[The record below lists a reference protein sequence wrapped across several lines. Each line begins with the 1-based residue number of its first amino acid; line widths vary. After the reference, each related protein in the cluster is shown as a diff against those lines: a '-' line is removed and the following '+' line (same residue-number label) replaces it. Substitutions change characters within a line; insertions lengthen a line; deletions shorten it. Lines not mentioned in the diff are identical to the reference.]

1 MSKNRNND
9 KNKDISGNKNINRF
23 IFTLQPSNIKKSLF
37 LKNYVRDVSDNLQL
51 DIKNKNL
58 MFNMRFDSILD
69 ELRKNR
75 VENDEKIKDNS
86 FDKIRDSLDK
96 TEDYN
101 DLIREKSK
109 NNLEL
114 VPFNKKI
121 YRNTFNQILNDID
134 NRYNIFFNNDL
145 SKNLIK
151 STIKKKDA
159 GTQYSNNLPTL
170 PNSIFGHKDTF
181 NPLLESRNNITW
193 ANNTWNNNSWANSK
207 WGGTNTQWPNLKPI
221 MNNQGKPGVGFT
233 QPKFNFNK
241 PNPGVI
247 NTPIPPPLHIKKK
260 KVKIEREINGLADI
274 LKLIEDYPMKIDIEY
289 NINMQAMH
297 NIKKPLQDLDN
308 MIGMNKL
315 KDAIVDQI
323 IFFSQNLHMGNDF
336 MHTVIYGPP
345 GTGKTEIAKIMGRIF
360 SSIGI
365 LENNK
370 FRKATRA
377 DLIAGYL
384 GQTAIKT
391 RDVIKDCLGG
401 VLFIDEAYALGNREK
416 RDSFAKECIDTLCE
430 GLSDNK
436 DKLMVIIA
444 GYEEDLDKC
453 FFAYNQGL
461 NSRFPWRFHT
471 DDYKADELNKIF
483 AKKVK
488 EIGWSLEKEIKNSW
502 FEGKMDYFKFYG
514 RDIETL
520 LAKTK
525 IAHGRRVFC
534 KDESEKRVITQKDVD
549 KGFEMFT
556 DNKEVKNRADKQSF
570 IPFMYT

>member
-1 MSKNRNND
+1 MSKNTNNN
-9 KNKDISGNKNINRF
+9 KNKDVSGNKNNNRF
-23 IFTLQPSNIKKSLF
+23 IFTLQPSNIKKYTLF
-37 LKNYVRDVSDNLQL
+37 QNNVNDISDNLQL
-51 DIKNKNL
+51 DIKNNSL
-58 MFNMRFDSILD
+58 LFNMKFDSILD
-69 ELRKNR
+69 DLRNNR
-75 VENDEKIKDNS
+75 LENEKKIKDNT
-86 FDKIRDSLDK
+86 FDIIKDSLDK
-96 TEDYN
+96 TSDFN
-101 DLIREKSK
+101 NIIRHNLE

-114 VPFNKKI
+114 VPYNKKLHRRNFNK
-121 YRNTFNQILNDID
+121 ILNDID
-134 NRYNIFFNNDL
+134 RRYNIFFNNDL
-145 SKNLIK
+145 SKNVIK
-151 STIKKKDA
+151 STIIKKDA
-159 GTQYSNNLPTL
+159 GTQYQNNNPPPI
-170 PNSIFGHKDTF
+170 PNNIFGNKDTL
-181 NPLLESRNNITW
+181 NPLLRNTDDPWNINPW
-193 ANNTWNNNSWANSK
+193 VNCQWGNSNS
-207 WGGTNTQWPNLKPI
+207 NIRWPNLKPL
-221 MNNQGKPGVGFT
+221 MNQQNPPSVGFS
-233 QPKFNFNK
+233 QPILNNHK
-241 PNPGVI
+241 PVI
-247 NTPIPPPLHIKKK
+247 VGKSIPRPIQIKKT

-274 LKLIEDYPMKIDIEY
+274 LKLIKDYPMKVDVEY

-297 NIKKPLQDLDN
+297 NIKKPLEDLNN

-315 KDAIVDQI
+315 KNAIVDQI

-453 FFAYNQGL
+453 FFSYNQGL

-488 EIGWSLEKEIKNSW
+488 EIGWTLKDDIKNSW
-502 FEGKMDYFKFYG
+502 FEDKMDYFKFYG

-534 KDESEKRVITQKDVD
+534 KDESEKRVITQKDIN
-549 KGFEMFT
+549 KGFDMFT
-556 DNKEVKNRADKQSF
+556 DNKEVKNRVDKQTF
-570 IPFMYT
+570 IPFMYS

>member
-1 MSKNRNND
+1 MSKNTNNN
-9 KNKDISGNKNINRF
+9 KNKDVSGNKNNNRF
-23 IFTLQPSNIKKSLF
+23 IFTLQPSNIKKYSLF
-37 LKNYVRDVSDNLQL
+37 QNNVNDISDNLQL
-51 DIKNKNL
+51 DIKNNSL
-58 MFNMRFDSILD
+58 LFNMKFDSILD
-69 ELRKNR
+69 DLRNNR
-75 VENDEKIKDNS
+75 LENEKKIKDNT
-86 FDKIRDSLDK
+86 FDIIKDSLDK
-96 TEDYN
+96 TSDFN
-101 DLIREKSK
+101 NIIRHNLE

-114 VPFNKKI
+114 VPYNKKLHRRNFNK
-121 YRNTFNQILNDID
+121 ILNDID
-134 NRYNIFFNNDL
+134 RRYNIFFNNDL
-145 SKNLIK
+145 SKNVIK
-151 STIKKKDA
+151 STIIKKDA
-159 GTQYSNNLPTL
+159 GTQYQNNNPPPI
-170 PNSIFGHKDTF
+170 PNNIFGNKDTL
-181 NPLLESRNNITW
+181 NPLLRNTDDPWNINPW
-193 ANNTWNNNSWANSK
+193 VNCQWGNSNS
-207 WGGTNTQWPNLKPI
+207 NIRWPNLKPL
-221 MNNQGKPGVGFT
+221 MNQQKPPSVGFS
-233 QPKFNFNK
+233 QPILNNHK
-241 PNPGVI
+241 PAIVGKSIPR
-247 NTPIPPPLHIKKK
+247 PIQIKKT

-274 LKLIEDYPMKIDIEY
+274 LKLIKDYPIKVDVEY

-297 NIKKPLQDLDN
+297 NIKKPLEDLNN

-315 KDAIVDQI
+315 KNAIVDQI

-453 FFAYNQGL
+453 FFSYNQGL

-534 KDESEKRVITQKDVD
+534 KDESEKRVITQKDIN
-549 KGFEMFT
+549 KGFDMFT
-556 DNKEVKNRADKQSF
+556 DNKEVKNRVDKQTF
-570 IPFMYT
+570 IPFMYS

>member
-1 MSKNRNND
+1 MNININNN

-23 IFTLQPSNIKKSLF
+23 IFNLQSSNIKKYPLF
-37 LKNYVRDVSDNLQL
+37 KNYVNDLSDNLQL
-51 DIKNKNL
+51 DIKNNKL

-75 VENDEKIKDNS
+75 IENDDKIKDNS

-96 TEDYN
+96 TADYN
-101 DLIREKSK
+101 DLIRDKSK

-114 VPFNKKI
+114 VPFNRKLYRSSFNKI
-121 YRNTFNQILNDID
+121 LSDID
-134 NRYNIFFNNDL
+134 NRYNIIFNNDL
-145 SKNLIK
+145 SKNIIK
-151 STIKKKDA
+151 SSIKKKDV
-159 GTQYSNNLPTL
+159 GTQYGNPPTL
-170 PNSIFGHKDTF
+170 PNSIFGHKDTI
-181 NPLLESRNNITW
+181 NPLLDSKNNITW
-193 ANNTWNNNSWANSK
+193 GNNAWNNTSWANTA
-207 WGGTNTQWPNLKPI
+207 WGENNIQWPNINPSMNKQTNINFIKPHPTVI
-221 MNNQGKPGVGFT
+221 KP
-233 QPKFNFNK
+233 
-241 PNPGVI
+241 
-247 NTPIPPPLHIKKK
+247 PILPPIHIKKK

-274 LKLIEDYPMKIDIEY
+274 LKLIDDYPIKIDVEY

-297 NIKKPLQDLDN
+297 NIKKPLEDLDN

-370 FRKATRA
+370 FRKVTRA

-401 VLFIDEAYALGNREK
+401 VLFIDEAYALGNIEK

-488 EIGWSLEKEIKNSW
+488 EIGWSLEKEIKNIW
-502 FEGKMDYFKFYG
+502 FEDKMDYFKFYG

-534 KDESEKRVITQKDVD
+534 KDESEKRVITLKDVN

-570 IPFMYT
+570 VPFMYV

>member
-1 MSKNRNND
+1 MSKNINNN

-23 IFTLQPSNIKKSLF
+23 IFTLQPSNIKKSLLF
-37 LKNYVRDVSDNLQL
+37 NKYVSDVSDNLQL
-51 DIKNKNL
+51 DIKNNNL

-75 VENDEKIKDNS
+75 VKNDEKIKDNS

-121 YRNTFNQILNDID
+121 YRNTFNQILSDID
-134 NRYNIFFNNDL
+134 NRYNIFFNNDP

-151 STIKKKDA
+151 STIKKRDA
-159 GTQYSNNLPTL
+159 TTRYGNNLPTL
-170 PNSIFGHKDTF
+170 PNSIFSNKDTF
-181 NPLLESRNNITW
+181 NPLLESRNNI
-193 ANNTWNNNSWANSK
+193 WNREIWSNSK
-207 WGGTNTQWPNLKPI
+207 WDGNNAQLSNLKSI
-221 MNNQGKPGVGFT
+221 INNQSKPSVAFSKD
-233 QPKFNFNK
+233 KFN
-241 PNPGVI
+241 
-247 NTPIPPPLHIKKK
+247 TPQSILRTSIHHPLRIKIK
-260 KVKIEREINGLADI
+260 KVKIEREINGLVDI
-274 LKLIEDYPMKIDIEY
+274 LKLIDDYPLEIDVEY

-297 NIKKPLQDLDN
+297 NIKKPLEDLDN

-488 EIGWSLEKEIKNSW
+488 EIGWSLEKKIKNSW

>member
-1 MSKNRNND
+1 MSKNTNNN
-9 KNKDISGNKNINRF
+9 KNKDVSGNKNNNRF
-23 IFTLQPSNIKKSLF
+23 IFTLQPSNIKKYSLF
-37 LKNYVRDVSDNLQL
+37 QNNVNDISDNLQL
-51 DIKNKNL
+51 DIKNNSL
-58 MFNMRFDSILD
+58 LFNMKFDSILD
-69 ELRKNR
+69 DLRNNR
-75 VENDEKIKDNS
+75 LENEKKIKDNT
-86 FDKIRDSLDK
+86 FDIIKDSLDK
-96 TEDYN
+96 TSDFN
-101 DLIREKSK
+101 NIIRHNLE

-114 VPFNKKI
+114 VPYNKKLHRRNFNK
-121 YRNTFNQILNDID
+121 ILNDID
-134 NRYNIFFNNDL
+134 RRYNIFFNNDL
-145 SKNLIK
+145 SKNVIK
-151 STIKKKDA
+151 STIIKKDA
-159 GTQYSNNLPTL
+159 GTQYQNNNPPPI
-170 PNSIFGHKDTF
+170 PNNIFGNKDTL
-181 NPLLESRNNITW
+181 NPLLRNTDDPWNINPW
-193 ANNTWNNNSWANSK
+193 VNCQWGNSNS
-207 WGGTNTQWPNLKPI
+207 NIRWPNLKPL
-221 MNNQGKPGVGFT
+221 MNQQKPPSVGFS
-233 QPKFNFNK
+233 QPILNNHK
-241 PNPGVI
+241 PAIVGKSIPR
-247 NTPIPPPLHIKKK
+247 PIQIKKT

-274 LKLIEDYPMKIDIEY
+274 LKLIKDYPMKVDVEY

-297 NIKKPLQDLDN
+297 NIKKPLEDLNN

-315 KDAIVDQI
+315 KNAIVDQI

-453 FFAYNQGL
+453 FFSYNQGL

-488 EIGWSLEKEIKNSW
+488 EIGWTLKDDIKNSW
-502 FEGKMDYFKFYG
+502 FEDKMDYFKFYG

-534 KDESEKRVITQKDVD
+534 KDESEKRVITQKDIN
-549 KGFEMFT
+549 KGFDMFT
-556 DNKEVKNRADKQSF
+556 DNKEVKNRVDKQTF
-570 IPFMYT
+570 IPFMYS

>member
-1 MSKNRNND
+1 MN
-9 KNKDISGNKNINRF
+9 KNKNKTIDVSGNKNKNPF
-23 IFTLQPSNIKKSLF
+23 YFNLHPSNRKKTSLF
-37 LKNYVRDVSDNLQL
+37 NNFSNDPSDNLQL
-51 DIKNKNL
+51 DIKNNDL
-58 MFNMRFDSILD
+58 LFNMRFDSILD
-69 ELRKNR
+69 NLRKNR
-75 VENDEKIKDNS
+75 MENEKKLKNNS
-86 FDKIRDSLDK
+86 FDIICDSLDK
-96 TEDYN
+96 TQEHKN
-101 DLIREKSK
+101 DIINKTK

-114 VPFNKKI
+114 VPYNKKI
-121 YRNTFNQILNDID
+121 SKNDFNQILKDID
-134 NRYNIFFNNDL
+134 DRYNQYFNKDISTN
-145 SKNLIK
+145 IVK
-151 STIKKKDA
+151 SFIKKDA
-159 GTQYSNNLPTL
+159 GTQYNKPHTPLE
-170 PNSIFGHKDTF
+170 NSIFGHKDVN
-181 NPLLESRNNITW
+181 NPLLMSNYRNIWGNHSSWSNSFSRKPNI
-193 ANNTWNNNSWANSK
+193 
-207 WGGTNTQWPNLKPI
+207 QWPNI
-221 MNNQGKPGVGFT
+221 NQTIRNKNTTNRPFPT
-233 QPKFNFNK
+233 SIFNFNR
-241 PNPGVI
+241 PPPA
-247 NTPIPPPLHIKKK
+247 TIPPQVKIKKK
-260 KVKIEREINGLADI
+260 KVKIEREINGLNDI
-274 LKLIEDYPMKIDIEY
+274 LKLIDDYPMKMDIEY

-444 GYEEDLDKC
+444 GYEDDLDKC

-483 AKKVK
+483 GKKVK
-488 EIGWSLEKEIKNSW
+488 EIGWSLKKDVENSW
-502 FEGKMDYFKFYG
+502 FEDKMDYFKFYG

-534 KDESEKRVITQKDVD
+534 KNEDEKKIITQKDID
-549 KGFEMFT
+549 KGFDMFT
-556 DNKEVKNRADKQSF
+556 DNKEVKKRADKQSF
-570 IPFMYT
+570 VPFMYV